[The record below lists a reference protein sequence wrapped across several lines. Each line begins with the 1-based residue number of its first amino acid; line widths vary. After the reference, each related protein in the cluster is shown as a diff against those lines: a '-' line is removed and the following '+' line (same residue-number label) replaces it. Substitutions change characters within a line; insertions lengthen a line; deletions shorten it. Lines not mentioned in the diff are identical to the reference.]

1 MRITT
6 LMCNKRIRDIDPKES
21 SQSGRFVSYKQKKRV
36 VEFESGLEQDFIH
49 LLEFDSNVSKY
60 IEQPFM
66 IPYELNGRSRNYI
79 PDFYVEYVEQGRL
92 PDLFEIKYSNEVEE
106 SSDVLEAKIA
116 AAQEWCRNANMNYKV
131 ITEKEIRENPVYL
144 DNIKLL
150 GHYVNSLDPYMR
162 HNSLNFDDKHCLGIF
177 NLIQDSDGAK
187 SIDEFVR
194 MYSDDEEIRY
204 DAFFH
209 IFYMLST
216 KVLKTD
222 LFSPLNKNSIIWL

>member
-36 VEFESGLEQDFIH
+36 IEFESGLEQDFIH

-79 PDFYVEYVEQGRL
+79 PDFYVEYIEEGRI
-92 PDLFEIKYSNEVEE
+92 PDLFEIKYADEVEE
-106 SSDVLEAKIA
+106 SSDILEAKIA
-116 AAQEWCRNANMNYKV
+116 AAQEWCRNANMNYRV
-131 ITEKEIRENPVYL
+131 VTEKEIRENPVYL
-144 DNIKLL
+144 NNIKLL
-150 GHYVNSLDPYMR
+150 GHYVNSLDPYML
-162 HNSLNFDDKHCLGIF
+162 HNSLNFDDEHCLGIF
-177 NLIQDSDGAK
+177 NHIKKNGHK

-194 MYSDDEEIRY
+194 GYSEDEEIRY
-204 DAFFH
+204 EAFFH

-216 KVLKTD
+216 KRLQTD
-222 LFSPLNKNSIIWL
+222 LLIPLNKNSIVWL